1 MVSRWVD
8 SEYIFTLLF
17 RLLFSF
23 MNITIETGD
32 GTSICLTVKKTPQE
46 SDGTKGGDTAN
57 HHRIF
62 PRSDKNSLEGME
74 VSELIRAFVRA
85 DEKNRQ
91 MIADRLDRL
100 GVGGDTPEIKD
111 AQILYPDNYVELV
124 RAVLA
129 AADRRVQRWL
139 NQSKSI
145 DQGQFVR
152 E

>member
-1 MVSRWVD
+1 
-8 SEYIFTLLF
+8 
-17 RLLFSF
+17 
-23 MNITIETGD
+23 
-32 GTSICLTVKKTPQE
+32 
-46 SDGTKGGDTAN
+46 
-57 HHRIF
+57 
-62 PRSDKNSLEGME
+62 ME